1 MYLVRDGRGGRK
13 RPFEISGGSLRRRM
27 CGVVYTYVVLRR
39 DSAHSFPE
47 EVLVRTHGFA
57 FMFTNHSDIEAGD
70 RNALCCEHVLSQ
82 IVFESEYR
90 LLRMILHAYGRVVQ
104 TVRYKIAPFLSW

>member
-1 MYLVRDGRGGRK
+1 VYLVRDGRGGRK
-13 RPFEISGGSLRRRM
+13 RPFKISRGPLRRKM
-27 CGVVYTYVVLRR
+27 FGVVYTYVALRH

-57 FMFTNHSDIEAGD
+57 FMFPNHSDIEVGD
-70 RNALCCEHVLSQ
+70 RNALCCEHALSQ

-90 LLRMILHAYGRVVQ
+90 LLRKNLHACGRVVK
-104 TVRYKIAPFLSW
+104 TVR

>member
-1 MYLVRDGRGGRK
+1 M
-13 RPFEISGGSLRRRM
+13 F
-27 CGVVYTYVVLRR
+27 GVVYTYVAPRR

-57 FMFTNHSDIEAGD
+57 FMFPNHSNIEVGD
-70 RNALCCEHVLSQ
+70 RNALYCEHVLSQ

-90 LLRMILHAYGRVVQ
+90 LLRMNPHAYGRVVT
-104 TVRYKIAPFLSW
+104 TVR